1 MQVYNKLIRDNIDE
15 IINTNGKNELAV
27 TKILDE
33 EKYKLELLK
42 KLEEEF
48 KELKEAI
55 NTDITDNIIE
65 ESADLI
71 EVIRAINNDTL
82 KEVLKKLEDKR
93 NKRGGFAKRKYLEK
107 VITKN

>member
-1 MQVYNKLIRDNIDE
+1 MQEYNKLIRDNIDE
-15 IINTNGKNELAV
+15 IINNNGKNELAV

-33 EKYKLELLK
+33 KEYKLELLR

-55 NTDITDNIIE
+55 NTGITDNIVE

-82 KEVLKKLEDKR
+82 EEVLNKLEDKR